1 MLLPYNFYSNII
13 MRRIFTPRM
22 VKMEIQIQDLVQSIK
37 RDGIEEAQKQA
48 DAIVA
53 AAKEQAA
60 QIIADSKAQ
69 AEKNIDAANR
79 EIESS
84 KALIKQAERDAVL
97 SVKKELSHTLEG
109 IMADKIAKEL
119 SGDSLAKLVVAA
131 IGDEDPAKYEVEV
144 SEAKASLKSALA
156 KKLEKGLE
164 VRPVKGMSGMV
175 LKCKDGSG
183 YFDFSDEE
191 IAALLKPF
199 LGEIKV

>member
-1 MLLPYNFYSNII
+1 
-13 MRRIFTPRM
+13 
-22 VKMEIQIQDLVQSIK
+22 MEIQIQDLVQSIK

-60 QIIADSKAQ
+60 QIIAESKVQ

-97 SVKKELSHTLEG
+97 SVKKELSKTLEG
-109 IMADKIAKEL
+109 ILADKVAKEL
-119 SGDSLAKLVVAA
+119 SGESLAKLVIAA
-131 IGDEDPAKYEVEV
+131 VGDEDPANYTVEV
-144 SEAKASLKSALA
+144 AEAKASLRSALA
-156 KKLEKGLE
+156 KQIEKGLE
-164 VRPVKGMSGMV
+164 VHPVKGMTGMV

-183 YFDFSDEE
+183 YFDFSDDE

-199 LGEIKV
+199 LGEMKV